1 MSLRERADSAIRLLQ
16 PAAAYNYC
24 MSDVRTISVPL
35 SEREIKLAVLDYL
48 GRKNALQDGVVINEL
63 PVANWSRRA
72 DLAVAN
78 GKLQAFEIKS
88 DLDSLRRLD
97 AQIALFSTRFD
108 KVVVVTTARF
118 LTPALERLPAYVEI
132 WEAARKDDDVEL
144 RVARRGATREIKNK
158 RILAS
163 YLQKSELVSFVRSSG
178 AEVTQGAS
186 RDKLESLVD
195 AMPLNRLRAYVLERL
210 KQRYRREQDSPLL
223 TRAERAGII
232 SAATGK
238 VAHSLRKVP
247 SNKKVERGVRF
258 DAFER
263 KHGPLPEE
271 MPSSVIARRK
281 T

>member
-1 MSLRERADSAIRLLQ
+1 
-16 PAAAYNYC
+16 

-97 AQIALFSTRFD
+97 AQIALFATRFD

-132 WEAARKDDDVEL
+132 WEAARKDNNVEL
-144 RVARRGATREIKNK
+144 RVVRRGSTREIKNK

-163 YLQKSELVSFVRSSG
+163 YLLKSELVSFVRSSG
-178 AEVTQGAS
+178 AEIAQGAS
-186 RDKLESLVD
+186 RDELESLVD
-195 AMPLNRLRAYVLERL
+195 TMPLNRLRAYVLERL

-223 TRAERAGII
+223 TRAERAGFI
-232 SAATGK
+232 STVAERIAHNPRKGLDAKRVGRAA
-238 VAHSLRKVP
+238 
-247 SNKKVERGVRF
+247 RF
-258 DAFER
+258 DEFER

-281 T
+281 AKSTR